1 MVLMDGSGKPIAM
14 DTTARLNFQQ
24 LGVFDGMRGD
34 AFGSKPVQEALD
46 YVARTLR
53 GIFHESSGVPTTLA
67 PVCSVNLHWTG
78 IAIRVRGV
86 MMPAADGRDYIAVLV
101 ERGET
106 ADIRRRRMMAR
117 WGLSDRE
124 AEVLGYIAQGK
135 TGPEIAILLA
145 ISHDTVRRHTGNVF
159 QKLGVETRT
168 AAALA
173 LEAGAGGIS

>member
-1 MVLMDGSGKPIAM
+1 LTVCGL
-14 DTTARLNFQQ
+14 
-24 LGVFDGMRGD
+24 
-34 AFGSKPVQEALD
+34 FGSVGPSVT
-46 YVARTLR
+46 V
-53 GIFHESSGVPTTLA
+53 SSSLYFVRFGVPTTLA
-67 PVCSVNLHWTG
+67 PVCSVKLHWTG

-135 TGPEIAILLA
+135 TGPENSILLG
-145 ISHDTVRRHTGNVF
+145 ISHDTVRRHTASIF
-159 QKLGVETRT
+159 QKLSVETRT